1 MVGILEEFY
10 PLDGGILEEI
20 CPLDGGILEE
30 ICPLDGGDPRGD
42 LSPEALQYKF
52 LHLRT

>member
-1 MVGILEEFY
+1 MV
-10 PLDGGILEEI
+10 GILEEI

-42 LSPEALQYKF
+42 ASPEALQYKF
-52 LHLRT
+52 LHLCT

>member
-1 MVGILEEFY
+1 MM
-10 PLDGGILEEI
+10 GILEEI

-42 LSPEALQYKF
+42 LSS
-52 LHLRT
+52 